1 MSVLVILLPPRER
14 LSSRSADATP
24 GMKLPPEFEFVFS
37 ADGRSA
43 TRNGYAAPF
52 ALPKADEVVL
62 VLADGDAS
70 WHRIDIPKAPP
81 ARLRAALAG
90 AMEELLLDDDD
101 VQHLALAADAVP
113 GQPGWVAVV
122 HKPWLASALALLDGA
137 GLPVDR
143 VLPAL
148 CPGQAATGHFFVTH
162 AGVDGGVALAL
173 GGADGVVCLRLGGLA
188 RALLPAV
195 SATAPDATEHNA
207 PGTNRSI
214 THYTATPA
222 AAAAAE
228 RWLGAPV
235 QMLGAAERALQAA
248 RAPGNLRQFDLAR
261 RSRGL
266 RALLDALR
274 RLRSPAWRPVRWG
287 LAALVAVQLVG
298 LNAWAWQQRQALV
311 ERQLAMNALLR
322 ESFPG
327 VRAVLDAPLQMQRET
342 DRLRAAAGRPGD
354 ADLEVLLA
362 AAAAAWPDNQGP
374 VQALQF
380 EAGRLVLSAPGWGE
394 AELAQLRVRLR
405 SAGFGAELVDGRVT
419 VARLTVPG
427 AA

>member
-1 MSVLVILLPPRER
+1 MSVLVILMPPRER
-14 LSSRSADATP
+14 LSSRLADAAP
-24 GMKLPPEFEFVFS
+24 GLKLPPEFEFVLS

-43 TRNGYAAPF
+43 TRSGQAAP
-52 ALPKADEVVL
+52 ALLPKADQVVL
-62 VLADGDAS
+62 VLADGDVS

-113 GQPGWVAVV
+113 GQAGWVAVV
-122 HKPWLASALALLDGA
+122 NKPWLTAALAALDGA
-137 GLPVDR
+137 GLPADR
-143 VLPAL
+143 VLSSLRPVEPAH
-148 CPGQAATGHFFVTH
+148 GHFFATH
-162 AGVDGGVALAL
+162 EGVDGGVALAL
-173 GGADGVVCLRLGGLA
+173 GSPGGVACLGLGGLA
-188 RALLPAV
+188 RALLPAA
-195 SATAPDATEHNA
+195 SDTP
-207 PGTNRSI
+207 R
-214 THYTATPA
+214 YTATPA

-228 RWLGAPV
+228 RWLGVPV
-235 QMLGAAERALQAA
+235 QMLGVADRALEAA

-274 RLRSPAWRPVRWG
+274 GLRSPEWRSVRWG
-287 LAALVAVQLVG
+287 LAALVVLQLVG
-298 LNAWAWQQRQALV
+298 LNAWAWQQRQALD
-311 ERQLAMNALLR
+311 ERKLAMNALLR
-322 ESFPG
+322 DSFPS
-327 VRAVLDAPLQMQRET
+327 VRTVLDAPVQMQRET

-380 EAGRLVLSAPGWGE
+380 EAGRMVLSAPGWGE
-394 AELAQLRVRLR
+394 PELAQFRARLR
-405 SAGFGAELVDGRVT
+405 SAGFGAELAEGRIT
-419 VARLTVPG
+419 VARLPARG

>member
-14 LSSRSADATP
+14 LSSRTAEAVT
-24 GMKLPPEFEFVFS
+24 GLKLPTELEFVFS

-43 TRNGYAAPF
+43 TRQGQAAPVG
-52 ALPKADEVVL
+52 LPKADQVAL
-62 VLADGDAS
+62 MLADGDVS

-113 GQPGWVAVV
+113 GQRGWVAVV
-122 HKPWLASALALLDGA
+122 NKPWLTSALALLDGD
-137 GLPVDR
+137 GVPVDR
-143 VLPAL
+143 VLPSLSPAD
-148 CPGQAATGHFFVTH
+148 PAHVHFFATH
-162 AGVDGGVALAL
+162 EGLDGGVAVAMS
-173 GGADGVVCLRLGGLA
+173 GPDGVTCLRLGGLA
-188 RALLPAV
+188 RALLPAQSD
-195 SATAPDATEHNA
+195 SA
-207 PGTNRSI
+207 R
-214 THYTATPA
+214 YTAIPA

-228 RWLGAPV
+228 HWLGAPV
-235 QMLGAAERALQAA
+235 QMLGAAERALEAV
-248 RAPGNLRQFDLAR
+248 RGPGNLRQFDLAR

-274 RLRSPAWRPVRWG
+274 GLRSPQWRPVRWG
-287 LAALVAVQLVG
+287 LAAMVVFQLAG
-298 LNAWAWQQRQALV
+298 LNAWAWQQRRAV
-311 ERQLAMNALLR
+311 DERKLAMDALLR
-322 ESFPG
+322 DSFPN

-362 AAAAAWPDNQGP
+362 AAAGAWPDGQGP

-380 EAGRLVLSAPGWGE
+380 EAGRLILSAPGWGDT
-394 AELAQLRVRLR
+394 ELAQFRARLR
-405 SAGFGAELVDGRVT
+405 SANFGAEFAEGRIT
-419 VARLTVPG
+419 VARLAARG
-427 AA
+427 AT

>member
-1 MSVLVILLPPRER
+1 MSVLAILLPPRER
-14 LSSRSADATP
+14 LSSRSADAAP
-24 GMKLPPEFEFVFS
+24 GVRLPAELEFVFS

-43 TRNGYAAPF
+43 TRSGQAAP
-52 ALPKADEVVL
+52 ALLPKADQRVL
-62 VLADGDAS
+62 VLADADVS

-81 ARLRAALAG
+81 ARLRAALGG

-101 VQHLALAADAVP
+101 ALHLALAVDAVP
-113 GQPGWVAVV
+113 GQRGWVAVMN
-122 HKPWLASALALLDGA
+122 KPWLAAALAALESVGVTA
-137 GLPVDR
+137 DR
-143 VLPAL
+143 VLPSMSPAESAQ
-148 CPGQAATGHFFVTH
+148 GQGHFFATH
-162 AGVDGGVALAL
+162 QGLDGGVALAL
-173 GGADGVVCLRLGGLA
+173 ADANGVACLRLGGLA
-188 RALLPAV
+188 RALLPAA
-195 SATAPDATEHNA
+195 SDAV
-207 PGTNRSI
+207 R
-214 THYTATPA
+214 YTATPA

-266 RALLDALR
+266 RALVDALR
-274 RLRSPAWRPVRWG
+274 GLRSPEWRPVRWG
-287 LAALVAVQLVG
+287 LAALVVVQLAG
-298 LNAWAWQQRQALV
+298 LNAWAWQQRRALD
-311 ERQLAMNALLR
+311 ERKLAMHALLR
-322 ESFPG
+322 DSFPS
-327 VRAVLDAPLQMQRET
+327 VRAVLDAPVQMQRET
-342 DRLRAAAGRPGD
+342 DRLRTAAGRPGD

-394 AELAQLRVRLR
+394 PDLAQFRGRLR
-405 SAGFGAELVDGRVT
+405 SAGFGAELAEGRIT
-419 VARLTVPG
+419 LARLAAPG

>member
-14 LSSRSADATP
+14 LSSRSADTAP
-24 GMKLPPEFEFVFS
+24 SLRLPPELEFVFS

-43 TRNGYAAPF
+43 ARSGQAAP
-52 ALPKADEVVL
+52 ALLPKADQVVL
-62 VLADGDAS
+62 VLADADVS
-70 WHRIDIPKAPP
+70 WHRIDIPKAPS

-101 VQHLALAADAVP
+101 VQHLALAADALP
-113 GQPGWVAVV
+113 GQPGWVAVMN
-122 HKPWLASALALLDGA
+122 KPWLTAALAALEAAGVPADRLLPSSSPTEA
-137 GLPVDR
+137 
-143 VLPAL
+143 A
-148 CPGQAATGHFFVTH
+148 PGQGHFFATH
-162 AGVDGGVALAL
+162 EGADGGVALAL
-173 GGADGVVCLRLGGLA
+173 ADANGVACLRLGGLA
-188 RALLPAV
+188 RALLPAA
-195 SATAPDATEHNA
+195 SDAV
-207 PGTNRSI
+207 R
-214 THYTATPA
+214 YTATPA

-235 QMLGAAERALQAA
+235 QMLGATERALQAA

-261 RSRGL
+261 RNRGL

-274 RLRSPAWRPVRWG
+274 GLRSPEWRPVRWG
-287 LAALVAVQLVG
+287 LATLVVVQLVG
-298 LNAWAWQQRQALV
+298 LNAWAWQQRRALD
-311 ERQLAMNALLR
+311 ERRLAMNTLLR
-322 ESFPG
+322 ETFPS
-327 VRAVLDAPLQMQRET
+327 VRAVLDAPVQMQRET

-380 EAGRLVLSAPGWGE
+380 EAGRVILSAPGWGE
-394 AELAQLRVRLR
+394 PELAQFRGRLR
-405 SAGFGAELVDGRVT
+405 SAGFGAELADGRIT
-419 VARLTVPG
+419 VARLSAPG

>member
-14 LSSRSADATP
+14 LSSRSADAAP
-24 GMKLPPEFEFVFS
+24 SLRLPPELEFVFS

-43 TRNGYAAPF
+43 TRSGQAAL
-52 ALPKADEVVL
+52 ALLPKADQVVL
-62 VLADGDAS
+62 VLADADVS
-70 WHRIDIPKAPP
+70 WHRIDIPKAPS

-90 AMEELLLDDDD
+90 AMEELLLDDDE

-113 GQPGWVAVV
+113 GQRGWVAVMN
-122 HKPWLASALALLDGA
+122 KPWLSAALAALDAA
-137 GLPVDR
+137 GVPADR
-143 VLPAL
+143 VLPSSSPAD
-148 CPGQAATGHFFVTH
+148 AAPSHCHFFATH
-162 AGVDGGVALAL
+162 DGADGGVALAL
-173 GGADGVVCLRLGGLA
+173 ADANGVACLRLGGLA
-188 RALLPAV
+188 RALLPAA
-195 SATAPDATEHNA
+195 SDAV
-207 PGTNRSI
+207 R
-214 THYTATPA
+214 YTATPA

-235 QMLGAAERALQAA
+235 QMLADAERAVQAA

-274 RLRSPAWRPVRWG
+274 GLRSPEWRPVRWG
-287 LAALVAVQLVG
+287 LATLVVVQLVG
-298 LNAWAWQQRQALV
+298 LNAWAWQQRRALD
-311 ERQLAMNALLR
+311 ERRLAMNTLLR
-322 ESFPG
+322 ETFPS
-327 VRAVLDAPLQMQRET
+327 VRAVLDAPVQMQRET

-380 EAGRLVLSAPGWGE
+380 EVGRVILSAPGWGE
-394 AELAQLRVRLR
+394 PELAQFRGRLR
-405 SAGFGAELVDGRVT
+405 SAGFGAELAEGRIT

-427 AA
+427 VS

>member
-14 LSSRSADATP
+14 LSSRSLDAAP
-24 GMKLPPEFEFVFS
+24 GLKLPPELEFAFS

-43 TRNGYAAPF
+43 TRSGQAAP
-52 ALPKADEVVL
+52 ALLPKADQTVL
-62 VLADGDAS
+62 VLADGDVS

-113 GQPGWVAVV
+113 GQRGWVAVV
-122 HKPWLASALALLDGA
+122 NKPWLTGALALLEGA
-137 GLPVDR
+137 GLTVDR
-143 VLPAL
+143 VLPLLSPAE
-148 CPGQAATGHFFVTH
+148 PAHGHFFATH
-162 AGVDGGVALAL
+162 EGVDGGVALAL
-173 GGADGVVCLRLGGLA
+173 RGAEGVACLRLGGLA
-188 RALLPAV
+188 RALLPAD
-195 SATAPDATEHNA
+195 ADAT
-207 PGTNRSI
+207 R
-214 THYTATPA
+214 YTATPA
-222 AAAAAE
+222 AAVAAE

-235 QMLGAAERALQAA
+235 QMLGAAERALEAA
-248 RAPGNLRQFDLAR
+248 RGPGNLRQFDLAR

-274 RLRSPAWRPVRWG
+274 GLRSPEWRPVRWG
-287 LAALVAVQLVG
+287 LAALVVLQLVG
-298 LNAWAWQQRQALV
+298 LNAWAWHQRQALD
-311 ERQLAMNALLR
+311 ERKLVMNTLLR
-322 ESFPG
+322 DSFPS
-327 VRAVLDAPLQMQRET
+327 VRAVLDAPVQMQRET

-380 EAGRLVLSAPGWGE
+380 EAGRLTLSAPGWGE
-394 AELAQLRVRLR
+394 PELAQFRARLR
-405 SAGFGAELVDGRVT
+405 GAGFGAELSEGRIT
-419 VARLTVPG
+419 LARLSARGVL
-427 AA
+427 

>member
-1 MSVLVILLPPRER
+1 
-14 LSSRSADATP
+14 
-24 GMKLPPEFEFVFS
+24 MKLAPELEFVFS

-43 TRNGYAAPF
+43 TRNGYAAPS
-52 ALPKADEVVL
+52 ALPKADQVVL
-62 VLADGDAS
+62 MLADGDVS

-101 VQHLALAADAVP
+101 VQHLALAADAAP
-113 GQPGWVAVV
+113 GQRGWVAVV
-122 HKPWLASALALLDGA
+122 HKPWLTTALALLDGA

-143 VLPAL
+143 VLPSLSPLSPA
-148 CPGQAATGHFFVTH
+148 QVATGHFFVTH
-162 AGVDGGVALAL
+162 AGAEGGVALAL
-173 GGADGVVCLRLGGLA
+173 GGAEGVVCLRLGGLA
-188 RALLPAV
+188 RALLPAA
-195 SATAPDATEHNA
+195 SDTAHDATEDVAYNSSHNTA
-207 PGTNRSI
+207 PHTTNHI

-248 RAPGNLRQFDLAR
+248 RAPGNLRQFDLVR

-274 RLRSPAWRPVRWG
+274 GLRSPQWRPVRWG
-287 LAALVAVQLVG
+287 LAGLVAVQLVG
-298 LNAWAWQQRQALV
+298 LNAWAWQQRQALD
-311 ERQLAMNALLR
+311 ERKLAMNALLR
-322 ESFPG
+322 ESFPS

-380 EAGRLVLSAPGWGE
+380 EAGRLVLSTPGWGE
-394 AELAQLRVRLR
+394 AELAQLRARLR
-405 SAGFGAELVDGRVT
+405 SAGFGADLVDGRIT

-427 AA
+427 SA

>member
-24 GMKLPPEFEFVFS
+24 GMKLPPELEFVFS
-37 ADGRSA
+37 ADGRNA
-43 TRNGYAAPF
+43 TRNGYAAPL

-62 VLADGDAS
+62 VLADGDVS
-70 WHRIDIPKAPP
+70 WHRIDIPRAPP

-90 AMEELLLDDDD
+90 AMEELLLDDDE
-101 VQHLALAADAVP
+101 VQHLALAAEAVP
-113 GQPGWVAVV
+113 GQRGWVAVV
-122 HKPWLASALALLDGA
+122 HKPWLTSALTLLDGA
-137 GLPVDR
+137 GLFVDR
-143 VLPAL
+143 VLPSL
-148 CPGQAATGHFFVTH
+148 SPGQAATGHFFVTH
-162 AGVDGGVALAL
+162 AGLDGGVALAL
-173 GGADGVVCLRLGGLA
+173 GGAEGVACLRLGGLA
-188 RALLPAV
+188 RALLPAA
-195 SATAPDATEHNA
+195 SDTPHDATEHPA
-207 PGTNRSI
+207 HHST
-214 THYTATPA
+214 TCTATPA

-235 QMLGAAERALQAA
+235 QMLSAAERALQAA
-248 RAPGNLRQFDLAR
+248 RAPGNLRQFDLVR

-274 RLRSPAWRPVRWG
+274 GLRSPQWRPVRWG
-287 LAALVAVQLVG
+287 FAGLVAVQLVG
-298 LNAWAWQQRQALV
+298 LNAWAWQQRQALD
-311 ERQLAMNALLR
+311 ERKLAMNALLR
-322 ESFPG
+322 ESFPS

-394 AELAQLRVRLR
+394 PELAQLRLRLR
-405 SAGFGAELVDGRVT
+405 SAGFGAELVDGRIT

>member
-14 LSSRSADATP
+14 LSSRSADAAP
-24 GMKLPPEFEFVFS
+24 GLKLPPELEFVFS

-43 TRNGYAAPF
+43 TRSGQAAP
-52 ALPKADEVVL
+52 ALLPKADQGVL
-62 VLADGDAS
+62 VLADADVS

-81 ARLRAALAG
+81 ARMRAALAG
-90 AMEELLLDDDD
+90 AMEELLLDDDELH
-101 VQHLALAADAVP
+101 HLALAADAVP
-113 GQPGWVAVV
+113 GQRGWVAVMN
-122 HKPWLASALALLDGA
+122 KPWLTAALAALEGA
-137 GLPVDR
+137 GVPADR
-143 VLPAL
+143 VLPSMSPTESA
-148 CPGQAATGHFFVTH
+148 QGHFFATH
-162 AGVDGGVALAL
+162 EGVDGGVALAL
-173 GGADGVVCLRLGGLA
+173 ADANGVACLRLGGLA
-188 RALLPAV
+188 RALLPAASD
-195 SATAPDATEHNA
+195 SA
-207 PGTNRSI
+207 R
-214 THYTATPA
+214 YTATPA

-248 RAPGNLRQFDLAR
+248 RWPGNLRQFDLAR

-274 RLRSPAWRPVRWG
+274 GLRSPEWRPVRWG

-298 LNAWAWQQRQALV
+298 LNAWAWQQRQALD
-311 ERQLAMNALLR
+311 ERKLAMNALLR
-322 ESFPG
+322 ETFPS
-327 VRAVLDAPLQMQRET
+327 VRAVLDAPVQMQREA
-342 DRLRAAAGRPGD
+342 DRLRALAGRPGD

-362 AAAAAWPDNQGP
+362 AAAAAWPDSQGP

-394 AELAQLRVRLR
+394 PELAQFRGRLR
-405 SAGFGAELVDGRVT
+405 SAGFGAELAEGRIT
-419 VARLTVPG
+419 VARLSAPG